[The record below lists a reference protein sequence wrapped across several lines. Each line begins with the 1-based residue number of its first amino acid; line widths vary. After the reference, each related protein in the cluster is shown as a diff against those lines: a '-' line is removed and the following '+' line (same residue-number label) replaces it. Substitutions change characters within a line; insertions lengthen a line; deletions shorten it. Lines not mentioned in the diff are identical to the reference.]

1 MTPNTTTQV
10 PRRRRRWPLYLLLL
24 VALFVGYTLLTL
36 SWSYSDGERVGVL
49 QKLSRKGWVC
59 KTYEGELAMYLV
71 SGMGPQI
78 FSFTVRDPK
87 VAAQLNVVLGERV
100 RLHYDEHRGL
110 PSSCFGDTRYFVDR
124 VDRVDGG
131 ELPGSL
137 VPAPPAAPAA
147 PAAPSAA
154 QAAPPPAAVNSAN
167 R

>member
-1 MTPNTTTQV
+1 MTATTTTQV
-10 PRRRRRWPLYLLLL
+10 PKRRRRWPLYLLVL

-87 VAAQLNVVLGERV
+87 VATQLNVVLGERV

-110 PSSCFGDTRYFVDR
+110 PSSCFGDTRYFVDS
-124 VDRVDGG
+124 VNVGVPLPL
-131 ELPGSL
+131 LPGGAI
-137 VPAPPAAPAA
+137 PAPAPAA
-147 PAAPSAA
+147 ITPAPAPAS
-154 QAAPPPAAVNSAN
+154 PPANP
-167 R
+167 